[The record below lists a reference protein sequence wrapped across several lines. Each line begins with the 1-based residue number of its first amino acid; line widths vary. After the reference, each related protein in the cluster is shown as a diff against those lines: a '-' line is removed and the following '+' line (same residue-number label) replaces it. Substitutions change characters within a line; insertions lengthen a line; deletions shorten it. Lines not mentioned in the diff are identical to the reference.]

1 MADYKAMYLTA
12 MDAMERAIALLAEA
26 QQKCED
32 LYVATSGEELLG
44 KLKQLA
50 AVHKRSANKE
60 MEFALEQYVAAYE
73 KEHGSLSLPQGE

>member
-1 MADYKAMYLTA
+1 MGDIMANYYTPFSL
-12 MDAMERAIALLAEA
+12 RVS
-26 QQKCED
+26 ED
-32 LYVATSGEELLG
+32 LLG

-73 KEHGSLSLPQGE
+73 KEHGSISLPQEE

>member
-1 MADYKAMYLTA
+1 MGDIMANYYTPFFL
-12 MDAMERAIALLAEA
+12 RI
-26 QQKCED
+26 
-32 LYVATSGEELLG
+32 SEELLG

-73 KEHGSLSLPQGE
+73 KDHGSISLPSEE

>member
-1 MADYKAMYLTA
+1 MAGNYTPFLI
-12 MDAMERAIALLAEA
+12 R
-26 QQKCED
+26 
-32 LYVATSGEELLG
+32 VSEELLG

-73 KEHGSLSLPQGE
+73 KEHGSLSLPQEE

>member
-44 KLKQLA
+44 VKGIGEAKIEGL
-50 AVHKRSANKE
+50 RS
-60 MEFALEQYVAAYE
+60 YVRI
-73 KEHGSLSLPQGE
+73 GGGEP

>member
-32 LYVATSGEELLG
+32 LYVATSGEELLHWPEG
-44 KLKQLA
+44 TP
-50 AVHKRSANKE
+50 R
-60 MEFALEQYVAAYE
+60 
-73 KEHGSLSLPQGE
+73 PQEDH

>member
-32 LYVATSGEELLG
+32 LYVTTSEEELLHWPEG
-44 KLKQLA
+44 A
-50 AVHKRSANKE
+50 PR
-60 MEFALEQYVAAYE
+60 
-73 KEHGSLSLPQGE
+73 PQEDQ